1 MINRG
6 LVSTE
11 SKVRET
17 FESVIRYVIESVQ
30 RDNLKELPLCFF
42 IKLLLN
48 KIDYV
53 LTLTTTTIR
62 TYGQSRNFFVILREF
77 LPKYFIKLLGPSPIA
92 PVFDPSVLIKQ
103 LI

>member
-11 SKVRET
+11 SRVRET
-17 FESVIRYVIESVQ
+17 YESVIRYVIESVQ
-30 RDNLKELPLCFF
+30 RDTLKELPLCFF

-48 KIDYV
+48 KLDHV

-77 LPKYFIKLLGPSPIA
+77 LPKYFVKLLGPNPISP
-92 PVFDPSVLIKQ
+92 VLDPSVLIKQ

>member
-17 FESVIRYVIESVQ
+17 FESVIRYIIESVP
-30 RDNLKELPLCFF
+30 RDNLKELPLCFM

-48 KIDYV
+48 KLDYV

-62 TYGQSRNFFVILREF
+62 TYGQSRNFFIILREF
-77 LPKYFIKLLGPSPIA
+77 LPKYFVKLLGPNPIA
-92 PVFDPSVLIKQ
+92 PVLDASVLIKQ
-103 LI
+103 LL